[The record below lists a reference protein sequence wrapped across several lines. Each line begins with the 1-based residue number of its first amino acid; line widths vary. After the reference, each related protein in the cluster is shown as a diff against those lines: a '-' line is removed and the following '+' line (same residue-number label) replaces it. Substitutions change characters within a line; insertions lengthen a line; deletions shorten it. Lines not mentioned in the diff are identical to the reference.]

1 MASKGADVA
10 PEKHTG
16 YTFKGFPI
24 ILSKTRG
31 RPPHGKMNIEGQKG
45 WWSEKKRIEALTIFA
60 ATGRFIEAERLTG
73 VPQGTIRSWLKEEW
87 ALRMLEEIR
96 AENDQAIDA
105 KFTQV
110 IGTANELLLERLQN
124 GDEKVLRDG
133 TKIKV
138 QVPAKD
144 LAIITAINI
153 DKRQLLRGKPTSR
166 SESVSETGRL
176 QKLEQMF
183 LKLANRTVGK
193 PQEIQDVEF
202 TEVVE
207 DESEPR

>member
-10 PEKHTG
+10 PEKQTG
-16 YTFKGFPI
+16 FTYKGFPI

-31 RPPHGKMNIEGQKG
+31 RPPHGKFNIEGKRG
-45 WWSEKKRIEALTIFA
+45 WWSEKKRVEALTIFA
-60 ATGRFIEAERLTG
+60 ATGHFGETERLTG
-73 VPQGTIRSWLKEEW
+73 VPHHTIRSWLKEEW
-87 ALRMLEEIR
+87 ALKILDEIR

-110 IGTANELLLERLQN
+110 IGTANELLLDRLQN
-124 GDEKVLRDG
+124 GDEKVLKDG
-133 TKIKV
+133 SKIKV
-138 QVPAKD
+138 AVPAKD

-166 SESVSETGRL
+166 SESISESGRL
-176 QKLEQMF
+176 QKLESMF
-183 LKLANRTVGK
+183 LKLANRQVGK
-193 PQEIQDVEF
+193 PQEIQDVEY